1 MYFTNVNTSS
11 MSVDSCLPFL
21 ITSSLLK
28 IQSHYLKML
37 FHQAIPDHAL
47 ESHALKHE
55 LDTHAGGPLI
65 VFMYQLSELMYLG
78 TGQSIPML

>member
-1 MYFTNVNTSS
+1 MNI
-11 MSVDSCLPFL
+11 DSCLPFL
-21 ITSSLLK
+21 IISSLLK
-28 IQSHYLKML
+28 IQFHYLKML
-37 FHQAIPDHAL
+37 FHQAILDHAL

-78 TGQSIPML
+78 TGQRIPTL